1 MVNGTEQKGE
11 KILDTSKI
19 EVMWVFFK
27 LFFSPQFYMY
37 ECMYILS
44 NDRL

>member
-1 MVNGTEQKGE
+1 MEQNKIGE

-19 EVMWVFFK
+19 EVMWVFK
-27 LFFSPQFYMY
+27 VFFLSQFYMY

-44 NDRL
+44 NCRL